1 MGLTD
6 LHFQTATIDRFPR
19 LDHKEMALPTAELP
33 MFAFPHQLSLTR
45 GSISQ
50 FPLPVFFTFVFT
62 DEKGAHLY
70 VACLRFFESVDLD
83 DARRIL
89 ASIHSPDTVSALQRP
104 PSLNG
109 ALLVFSIVHSCTR
122 QCR

>member
-1 MGLTD
+1 MGLTE

-62 DEKGAHLY
+62 NVSKP
-70 VACLRFFESVDLD
+70 
-83 DARRIL
+83 RIFYF
-89 ASIHSPDTVSALQRP
+89 HPNFKDYDMHRV
-104 PSLNG
+104 
-109 ALLVFSIVHSCTR
+109 
-122 QCR
+122 